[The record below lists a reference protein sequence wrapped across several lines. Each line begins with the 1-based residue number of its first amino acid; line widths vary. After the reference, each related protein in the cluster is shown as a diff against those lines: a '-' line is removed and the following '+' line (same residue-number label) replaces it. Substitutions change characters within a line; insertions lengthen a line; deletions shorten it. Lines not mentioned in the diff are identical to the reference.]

1 MSSALPH
8 NKKPRKQYVLGDF
21 VKYATGIFAAHFV
34 AISDM
39 GIYEFAEKQYT
50 DEKQQLQTCHMV
62 LVGHYARKSGG
73 PPVWAQATGDG
84 IRYHKGTGFLVEPL
98 ILDIHCGK
106 VYYEPPFSYIGGTI
120 KNSDTPRGMT
130 QERKFQRAVVESAI
144 HFVFLLSG
152 RLNQTLDITNPDLLG
167 HFKIALVNLLQNRKA
182 HEAADRT
189 PTKRSPTRVEE
200 TAITKNEARPFKV
213 SETNYRNLTFQ
224 IIRRPLP
231 PIIAASLNRRVI
243 DLTRDVPGSSPQA
256 FNERILLE
264 QQFERKPDGRDYE
277 ISAEDGL
284 QRQAL
289 KAKVSAKRQRLAQCE
304 ATALEHRLQIAVM
317 KEELAREKE
326 ELAREKEELGCE
338 KEELGCEKKAKMFWE
353 HKHNSLPRI
362 LLDRSRLSIA
372 SGSPN
377 DQESSVALVRTSD
390 AGVRSGPFGS
400 GRSRPL

>member
-106 VYYEPPFSYIGGTI
+106 VYYDPPFSYIGGTI

-152 RLNQTLDITNPDLLG
+152 RLNQTLDITNLDLLG

-243 DLTRDVPGSSPQA
+243 DLTRDVPGSSPQGR
-256 FNERILLE
+256 RI
-264 QQFERKPDGRDYE
+264 
-277 ISAEDGL
+277 
-284 QRQAL
+284 
-289 KAKVSAKRQRLAQCE
+289 E
-304 ATALEHRLQIAVM
+304 A
-317 KEELAREKE
+317 
-326 ELAREKEELGCE
+326 C
-338 KEELGCEKKAKMFWE
+338 F
-353 HKHNSLPRI
+353 
-362 LLDRSRLSIA
+362 
-372 SGSPN
+372 
-377 DQESSVALVRTSD
+377 
-390 AGVRSGPFGS
+390 
-400 GRSRPL
+400 